1 MAKRRSLFGET
12 PTKCYYNVTMPD
24 STTLFNRS
32 YESLAGI
39 PNGELMSLLE
49 PKTEQAISMEG
60 VSARL
65 AEDRPLHVKFGTD
78 PTGPDLHLGH
88 IVPIRVIDI
97 FSRAGHHIDLIFG
110 DFTAKVGDPTDRSGD
125 RPILTDE
132 EIATNMAT
140 FEDQVDRFFDTQ
152 RENVHI
158 HTNNSWLGN
167 MALSEVFGYLQAIN
181 LTEAT
186 QRKDFRERIQQGRA
200 VSLAE
205 AIYGTLMGI
214 DSVHLGTDVEVGGVD
229 QLLNFQQTRAV
240 QRSRGQKAEE
250 IIMTP
255 IIEGTSGDGRKMSK
269 SYGNYVP
276 VRAEVDEIFGRIMSI
291 PDGLILP
298 YLKAFAPVYESELKG
313 LQQAIDG
320 DPLEAKKQLATYMA
334 SLASGSAEAGAS
346 SRETF
351 ERRFADKNITD
362 EDAIPLVCKEGSL
375 IDALIGSG
383 AFKSKGELRRLA
395 EQGGVRVNGQKIDP
409 GVLTEGVT
417 AGTLITVGKRKV
429 FKITDQA

>member
-1 MAKRRSLFGET
+1 
-12 PTKCYYNVTMPD
+12 MPD

-32 YESLAGI
+32 HESLVDI
-39 PNGELMSLLE
+39 PNEEITSLLL
-49 PKTEQAISMEG
+49 PKTEQAITMEG
-60 VSARL
+60 VRAKL
-65 AEDRPLHVKFGTD
+65 DEDRPLHVKFGTD

-125 RPILTDE
+125 RPILTDG
-132 EIATNMAT
+132 EIATNMHT
-140 FEDQVDRFFDTQ
+140 FEDQVNRFFDTKS
-152 RENVHI
+152 ENVHI
-158 HTNNSWLGN
+158 HTNSSWLGK
-167 MALSEVFGYLQAIN
+167 MALTDVFGYLQAIN

-276 VRAEVDEIFGRIMSI
+276 VRAEVDDIFGRMMSI

-298 YLKAFAPVYESELKG
+298 YLKAFAPVYESELES
-313 LQQAIDG
+313 LQHSIDN
-320 DPLEAKKQLATYMA
+320 DPLEAKKQLATYMV
-334 SLASGSAEAGAS
+334 SLASGSIEVGAN

-351 ERRFADKNITD
+351 ERRFADKNIAD
-362 EDAIPLVCKEGSL
+362 EDAVILPYTEKSL
-375 IDALIGSG
+375 IEVLIESG
-383 AFKSKGELRRLA
+383 TFKSKGELRRLA
-395 EQGGVRVNGQKIDP
+395 EQGGIKVDGNKIDP
-409 GVLTEGVT
+409 GVLSGGVVD
-417 AGTLITVGKRKV
+417 GMLITVGKRRIFKV
-429 FKITDQA
+429 IDQA